1 MNISTNSFYQV
12 MTGLLLY
19 IPRAGEHRW
28 EFRNVYILLTLDLK
42 GLDLPGLD
50 LPGLDLL
57 DIILSFNTPNL
68 LLPCKQMKIKFRFI
82 GHFDLQCNLSFRER
96 PDEMRVYYDTKCNN
110 STQ

>member
-1 MNISTNSFYQV
+1 M
-12 MTGLLLY
+12 
-19 IPRAGEHRW
+19 
-28 EFRNVYILLTLDLK
+28 YILLTLDLK
-42 GLDLPGLD
+42 GLDLPGLDLPGLDLPGLDLPGLDLPGLD